1 MGKCTFAH
9 GAKVWMFDAQNENC
23 ARRSCH
29 CFFSDP
35 IDATTAITAFLV
47 GQPVGVCPVKRLS
60 NGPPLDFGKIFLEYR
75 QRFFGTIERL
85 ILLAAGFQRAEAP
98 LLDRH
103 NRFVYTFPLLIGIH
117 LRKSGDV
124 VVLPQVHGAILREGA
139 QVNAK
144 PYEKIRE
151 CG

>member
-1 MGKCTFAH
+1 MGKYTFAH

-85 ILLAAGFQRAEAP
+85 ILLAAGSNGLRRRCSIATTA
-98 LLDRH
+98 L
-103 NRFVYTFPLLIGIH
+103 YTRSRCL
-117 LRKSGDV
+117 SGS
-124 VVLPQVHGAILREGA
+124 I
-139 QVNAK
+139 
-144 PYEKIRE
+144 
-151 CG
+151 